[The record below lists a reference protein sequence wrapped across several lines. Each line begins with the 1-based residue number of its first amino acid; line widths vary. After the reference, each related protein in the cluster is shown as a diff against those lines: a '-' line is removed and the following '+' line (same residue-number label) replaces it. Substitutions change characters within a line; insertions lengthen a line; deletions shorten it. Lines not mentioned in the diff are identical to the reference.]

1 MSLLGNSISGLLAA
15 QRNLTTTGHN
25 ISNVNTEGYSRQ
37 RVEQGTRPP
46 QGFGEGF
53 VGQGVQINGI
63 RRVYDAFLGEQL
75 RNATAEFEQ
84 TSAFAGLSKR
94 VDNLLAD
101 QDAGLTPSVQSFFN
115 AIQDVAD
122 DPSSISARQVLLSEA
137 ESLVN
142 RFDTI
147 DQRLSDLGT
156 EVNTRVR
163 DSVTEINGITE
174 AIANLNRDIANAK
187 ARGIGQPNDLLD
199 QRGQKLQELSEFVR
213 FDTIEQ
219 DDGAVNVFVGNGVP
233 LVIGNDFDKLEARQ
247 GPYDPTRLEVAIAGQ
262 PDPSNI
268 SDSLSGGSLG
278 GILSFREEVL
288 DPTFNHLGKI
298 AHGLT
303 ESVNTIHAEGFDLR
317 DQFGGEF
324 FSVPDPV
331 AAPRRGNAGTGD
343 PSAVV
348 TSAQDLTDADYR
360 LRFSGGAWQINRSD
374 TGASVAFTGDGSAG
388 NPLTFD
394 GLEVTVAGTP
404 ANGDEFE
411 VRPTRE
417 AGGGLVR
424 EIDDPRAVAAAAPI
438 IAGPDPDN
446 VGTGSITEGRVID
459 VSDPDLLDTVD
470 IEFTGPNTYE
480 INGTPFTYTE
490 GDPIDFNGWRVTI
503 TGEPQAGDIFTVE
516 RNNGASGDNRNANR
530 LAGLVDAGV
539 LDNGETSLQDGVGE
553 MVADVATRTSQAL
566 TNQEAQQT
574 LKNQARESL
583 ESVSGVN
590 LDEEAANMLRFQQA
604 YQASAQS
611 IRVADTIFQS
621 LIGAV
626 SG

>member
-15 QRNLTTTGHN
+15 QRNLSTTGHN
-25 ISNVNTEGYSRQ
+25 ISNANTEGYSRQ

-46 QGFGEGF
+46 QGFGDGF
-53 VGQGVQINGI
+53 VGQGTQINGI
-63 RRVYDAFLGEQL
+63 RRVYDEFLGEQL
-75 RNATAEFEQ
+75 RNATADAEQ
-84 TSAFAGLSKR
+84 SSAFTGLAER

-101 QDAGLTPSVQSFFN
+101 QDAGLTPSVQNFFN

-137 ESLVN
+137 GSLVN

-147 DQRLSDLGT
+147 DQRLSDLGS

-163 DSVTEINGITE
+163 DSVREINGITD
-174 AIANLNRDIANAK
+174 AIADLNRDITNAK

-199 QRGQKLQELSEFVR
+199 QRDQKIQELSEFVR
-213 FDTIEQ
+213 VDTIEQ

-233 LVIGNDFDKLEARQ
+233 LVVGNDADQLEARR
-247 GPYDPTRLEVAIAGQ
+247 GEYDSSRLEVAVAGQ

-278 GILSFREEVL
+278 GILSFRDEVL
-288 DPTFNHLGKI
+288 DPTFNQLGKV

-303 ESVNTIHAEGFDLR
+303 ESVNAIHAEGFDLR
-317 DQFGGEF
+317 DEFGEEF
-324 FSVPDPV
+324 FSVPDP
-331 AAPRRGNAGTGD
+331 AATARRGNGGTGD

-348 TSAQDLTDADYR
+348 TSAQDLTSADYR
-360 LRFSGGAWQINRSD
+360 LRFAGGSWQVNRTD
-374 TGASVAFTGDGSAG
+374 TGDSVAFTGDGSAG
-388 NPLTFD
+388 NPLAFD
-394 GLEVTVAGTP
+394 GMEVTVAGAP

-411 VRPTRE
+411 VRPTRA
-417 AGGGLVR
+417 AGAGLTR
-424 EIDDPRAVAAAAPI
+424 EIDDPRAVATAAPI
-438 IAGPDPDN
+438 IAGPDSGN
-446 VGTGSITEGRVID
+446 VGTGSITQGQVID

-480 INGTPFTYTE
+480 IDGNSFTYTE
-490 GDPIDFNGWRVTI
+490 GDPIDHNGWRVTI

-530 LAGLVDAGV
+530 LAGLVDTGV

-553 MVADVATRTSQAL
+553 LVADVATQTSQAR
-566 TNQEAQQT
+566 TNLDAQET